1 MATATLITSAEFL
14 ARPDEFDQS
23 GNRIKE
29 ELIGGEIVQMAHT
42 SKWHDITKT
51 WIARMLFRYL
61 DANPGQGLTALI
73 EAGFV
78 VTEQDTFAPDVA
90 VLRTERLAEE
100 GRLIR
105 GAPKIAA
112 EVISPT
118 DTADKVREKIAVY
131 LENGASSV
139 WIFYRD
145 GTVAVHTVAG
155 VRELKGDQ
163 TLEDPLLPGFSVS
176 TSTFFTQA

>member
-23 GNRIKE
+23 GNRVKE
-29 ELIGGEIVQMAHT
+29 ELIGGEIVQMPHT
-42 SKWHDITKT
+42 SKRHDITKSL
-51 WIARMLFRYL
+51 IARILFRHL
-61 DANPGQGLTALI
+61 DAHSEHALTVLI

-90 VLRTERLAEE
+90 VLRTERLVEE
-100 GRLIR
+100 GRLIK
-105 GAPKIAA
+105 GAPEIAV

-118 DTADKVREKIAVY
+118 DTVDKIREKIAAY

-145 GTVAVHTVAG
+145 GSVAVHTTTS

-163 TLEDPLLPGFSVS
+163 PLEDPLLPGFSVPVS
-176 TSTFFTQA
+176 TLYFLP